1 MDEQLEGRRSKS
13 EGQLMFLIGLDLLS
27 SNQVSN
33 GPFLD
38 LFDQS
43 LFFFNIKGQAF
54 FSTDKLYKIL
64 ATTVR
69 ELISKLIGKIAGEI

>member
-1 MDEQLEGRRSKS
+1 
-13 EGQLMFLIGLDLLS
+13 MFLIGLDLLS